1 MGELQ
6 EQAIDNLRSGNLKL
20 SSVVKDFSIMAANKA
35 YDIASQTDDIR
46 ELNEATKVIEGVS
59 KMVGL
64 SPKTVETNVQIN
76 AINGFDFVMIDE
88 DDIRQITTTEEFED
102 AEIEEDLT

>member
-1 MGELQ
+1 MNDIQ
-6 EQAIDNLRSGNLKL
+6 EKAIDNLRSGNLKL

-35 YDIASQTDDIR
+35 YEIASRTDDIR

-64 SPKTVETNVQIN
+64 SPKESQLNVQIN
-76 AINGFDFVMIDE
+76 AINGFDFIEIDAE
-88 DDIRQITTTEEFED
+88 DIRQLTFD
-102 AEIEEDLT
+102 EIYEEDEEDE

>member
-1 MGELQ
+1 MSELQ

-35 YDIASQTDDIR
+35 YEIASQTDDIR

-64 SPKTVETNVQIN
+64 SPKESQLNVQIN
-76 AINGFDFVMIDE
+76 AVNGFEFVMIDDE
-88 DDIRQITTTEEFED
+88 DIKQLTFDEIYEEAD
-102 AEIEEDLT
+102 VDEE